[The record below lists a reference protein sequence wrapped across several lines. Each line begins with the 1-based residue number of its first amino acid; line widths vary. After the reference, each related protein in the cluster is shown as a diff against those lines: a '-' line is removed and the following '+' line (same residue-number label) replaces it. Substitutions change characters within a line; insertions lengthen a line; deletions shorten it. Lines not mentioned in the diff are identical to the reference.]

1 PGIDSPP
8 GLLLAQQDGRRI
20 SFLTGDGPRV
30 REAWHMLLPDET
42 PAGSV
47 VGFPAV
53 REKGEPTRLVHAG
66 ADANVRVIASGRRT
80 VEIPFTAGPVASPLA
95 VRLRASELPSI
106 LFVDGQP
113 RLNCLRAGS
122 PQRPVE
128 TAWSCPAHGWTT
140 PYVPAV
146 KTLGVPHVAD
156 I

>member
-1 PGIDSPP
+1 TTHTPRSFPLATWVQLSRIRHGKPTAVLHSLPGIDSPP

-106 LFVDGQP
+106 LFVDGRP

-122 PQRPVE
+122 PQ
-128 TAWSCPAHGWTT
+128 
-140 PYVPAV
+140 
-146 KTLGVPHVAD
+146 
-156 I
+156 